1 MIRTLVTCLVLW
13 FSDAMRRE
21 VRVGVLVPITGGFQ
35 VGNGIRPAIKEA
47 FDDINKDK
55 NLLPALNL
63 TYTIH
68 NSACDS
74 VSAVGIAADL
84 KQSSASVDA
93 YIGPGCSVACLSAAL
108 LAQYWNK
115 PIISYSCSSSD
126 LEDKTKYST
135 FARTQPF
142 SRTYSQS
149 TPSILLQIMRRYNWQ
164 RAAILAT
171 DDGPTSIWVPIA
183 ENVIQYF
190 KQNNLTVSYNSIYK
204 VAEDPETKQNDAER
218 LLGETKKYAR
228 GKLIHRYWRS
238 LSLKY

>member
-1 MIRTLVTCLVLW
+1 MTCLVFWL
-13 FSDAMRRE
+13 SDAAHEE

-35 VGNGIRPAIKEA
+35 VGNGIRPAIKAA
-47 FDDINKDK
+47 FDDINRDK

-68 NSACDS
+68 DSACDS

-84 KQSSASVDA
+84 KQSSASVDG
-93 YIGPGCSVACLSAAL
+93 YIGPGCSIACLAAGL

-149 TPSILLQIMRRYNWQ
+149 TPSILLQIMRRYKWQ
-164 RAAILAT
+164 RAAILAK
-171 DDGPTSIWVPIA
+171 DDGSTSIWVPMA
-183 ENVIQYF
+183 NNVMEYF
-190 KQNNLTVSYNSIYK
+190 KENNMTVSYYNVYK
-204 VAEDPETKQNDAER
+204 VADDTETQQTDTER
-218 LLGETKKYAR
+218 LLGETKNNAR
-228 GKLIHRYWRS
+228 GKLIHQY
-238 LSLKY
+238 